1 MGISIGVV
9 LLAIG
14 LVLALAVGGPVGGV
28 DLALIGWILAGVG
41 GLAIIVA
48 LIITAQRSHQT
59 IEHVTRNETPSGS
72 GATPPPTTGAG
83 TGARTGTG
91 GSNTGTGTGSQG

>member
-1 MGISIGVV
+1 MGIGIGVV

-14 LVLALAVGGPVGGV
+14 LVLALAIGGPVGGV

-48 LIITAQRSHQT
+48 LIMTALRSHQT
-59 IEHVTRNETPSGS
+59 IEHVNRNETPSGS
-72 GATPPPTTGAG
+72 GTTTGASTG
-83 TGARTGTG
+83 TGSSNAGARTGG
-91 GSNTGTGTGSQG
+91 QG